1 MKGSLQAD
9 AWARAGG
16 APGAPQRPRSGK
28 NLLASGCTGE
38 LASGHPRPAVSWWGG
53 GGEVRSQRQGRA
65 WGGGP
70 KYQPV
75 PGRGRVCRRGGYHP
89 DDSEGWGQRR
99 RGLEK
104 TGTEREAGRAFLQGE
119 QVMRGRLWSHPSR
132 PIPPPTLG
140 AGAPWGFPT
149 PTPVQRRCLP
159 PPAVTRLKSA
169 PAWRAVGRDGAQ
181 GLQGAR
187 AGFSQGCFST
197 PVGTR
202 CPKFEGS

>member
-9 AWARAGG
+9 AWVRAGG

-38 LASGHPRPAVSWWGG
+38 LASGQPRPAVSWWGG
-53 GGEVRSQRQGRA
+53 GEVWTQRQGRA

-89 DDSEGWGQRR
+89 DDSEAWRQTR

-104 TGTEREAGRAFLQGE
+104 TGTEREAGESISTGGAGHARPSLVTSLKAHPT
-119 QVMRGRLWSHPSR
+119 SHPGGWGALGLPHPHPR
-132 PIPPPTLG
+132 PEEVLTPPPT
-140 AGAPWGFPT
+140 P
-149 PTPVQRRCLP
+149 
-159 PPAVTRLKSA
+159 SS
-169 PAWRAVGRDGAQ
+169 D
-181 GLQGAR
+181 
-187 AGFSQGCFST
+187 
-197 PVGTR
+197 
-202 CPKFEGS
+202 